1 VAGDESTTTV
11 EYTCTVCP
19 VGCTLTVTVQ
29 NGEIVKVTGYE
40 CKRGT
45 EYAAKEHTNPERMLT
60 TTVRVE
66 GGELPLVPV
75 RTSQP
80 IPKGAMLYC
89 MDALAKVEMTAPVEE
104 GDTVVSDILG
114 SGVDIIAT
122 RRVAKRSDD

>member
-1 VAGDESTTTV
+1 MKS

-19 VGCTLTVTVQ
+19 VGCTLTVTVE
-29 NGEIVKVTGYE
+29 GDEIVDVSGYE

-45 EYAAKEHTNPERMLT
+45 EYAVKEHTNPERMLT

-75 RTSQP
+75 RTSDP

-89 MDALAKVEMTAPVEE
+89 MDALAKVEVPAPIED
-104 GDTVVSDILG
+104 GDTVVADILG
-114 SGVDIIAT
+114 TGVSIIAT
-122 RRVAKRSDD
+122 RRVDKAE